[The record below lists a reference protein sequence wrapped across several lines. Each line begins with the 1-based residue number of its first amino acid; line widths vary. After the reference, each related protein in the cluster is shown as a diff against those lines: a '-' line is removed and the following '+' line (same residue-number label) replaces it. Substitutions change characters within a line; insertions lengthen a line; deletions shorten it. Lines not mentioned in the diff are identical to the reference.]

1 MQKRFRRPCSASLMF
16 LPYQEPALSLACIM
30 YINEFILYPVS
41 YRNRINIILQTDDII
56 RLTSNRELNLDPSA
70 FQLPA

>member
-1 MQKRFRRPCSASLMF
+1 
-16 LPYQEPALSLACIM
+16 M